1 MSKRDEDLIEE
12 GREFTDEELEQYFRE
27 AEEEGPAPQPW
38 IATPAFRR
46 GVLLLV
52 GLVMALQVAAWWPQL
67 MSLEAIRF
75 LQVSARL
82 SQSEQIQEMKQSVV
96 VVRADN
102 SSGTGFVISEDGL
115 IVTNRHVVDGAAH
128 MFVKLPDGKR
138 HTAELIMSS
147 DVVDLALLSI
157 DAEQLPVL
165 PLSEGYT
172 GEAALPIYLI
182 GNPLF
187 FSGIANEGE
196 TLGYTDTYPS
206 IMVLDAPVYKG
217 NSGSPVINRNGEV
230 IGVVYATSRITL
242 ADREMKVGLAVP
254 VEWVHAILA
263 EQGISL

>member
-1 MSKRDEDLIEE
+1 MSNRDEDLIEE

-38 IATPAFRR
+38 IASPAFRR
-46 GVLLLV
+46 GVLIV
-52 GLVMALQVAAWWPQL
+52 IGLVMVLQVAAWWPQI
-67 MSLEAIRF
+67 MSLDAIRF

-82 SQSEQIQEMKQSVV
+82 SQSEEIQEMKRSIVN
-96 VVRADN
+96 VRTGD
-102 SSGTGFVISEDGL
+102 SSGTGFIISEDGL
-115 IVTNRHVVDGAAH
+115 IVTNRHVVEDAAH
-128 MFVKLPDGKR
+128 VYVNLPDDQR
-138 HTAELIMSS
+138 RTAEVIAIS

-157 DAEQLPVL
+157 EASQLSVL
-165 PLSEGYT
+165 PLAERYT

-196 TLGYTDTYPS
+196 TLGYTDTYPP

-217 NSGSPVINRNGEV
+217 NSGSPVIDRNGKV
-230 IGVVYATSRITL
+230 IGVVYATSRITV
-242 ADREMKVGLAVP
+242 AGQSMKVGLAVP

-263 EQGISL
+263 EQGLSL